1 MWQWFIQL
9 VFMFIIFTR
18 KNVFNMLIH
27 LSKCQS
33 TYTNSAH
40 ELLNGIYECY
50 CLQLCIQYIHFWSSL
65 ERVFLSFIQ
74 KFLMLKMES
83 ARVRDSQTLSMFIN
97 ILRWPCFLPFHFIS
111 FHFILY
117 CSLQLCNFTWKILKV
132 MLFGLINKQHPNSIQ
147 FF

>member
-1 MWQWFIQL
+1 MDYNTIQLMWQWFIQL

-97 ILRWPCFLPFHFIS
+97 ILRWPCFLPFHFVP
-111 FHFILY
+111 FHFILFY
-117 CSLQLCNFTWKILKV
+117 IVHCNCVISHERYWKWCFLD
-132 MLFGLINKQHPNSIQ
+132 S
-147 FF
+147 